1 MSKAIILPGMGVV
14 TSLGS
19 AWSPVRSAL
28 AANHTLQE
36 LAGLGHHESE
46 TIEVVEHFEELI
58 ALECRDGV
66 GKLATFT

>member
-1 MSKAIILPGMGVV
+1 M
-14 TSLGS
+14 
-19 AWSPVRSAL
+19 